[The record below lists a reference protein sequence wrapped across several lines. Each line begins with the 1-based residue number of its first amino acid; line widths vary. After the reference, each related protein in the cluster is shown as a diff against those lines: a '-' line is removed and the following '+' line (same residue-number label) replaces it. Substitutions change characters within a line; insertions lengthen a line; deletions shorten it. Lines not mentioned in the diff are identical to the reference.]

1 MDLPARRL
9 PLAHAP
15 VIDPA
20 RPRSAGPLDADALA
34 ACRAAAVPLAYDP
47 LQHGWIPLAC
57 ADDLATCAAE
67 GDILLRP
74 WRLDDLPTFVALLDD
89 PRVWRHLPETYPAPL
104 TEAIA
109 RDLIEIAREGT
120 HHEVRAIVVEGA
132 PVGQVRL
139 AFDPDEG
146 RRRAEI
152 GYWLGASHWARGI
165 AGDAV
170 ALATRHAFAA
180 HGELATLFA
189 IVHADNHASL
199 KVLEKAGYARAGT
212 APRGGDR
219 LVLEIARDGVRTS

>member
-1 MDLPARRL
+1 MDLPARPV
-9 PLAHAP
+9 PLSHGP
-15 VIDPA
+15 VLDPA
-20 RPRSAGPLDADALA
+20 RPRSAGCLDADALA
-34 ACRAAAVPLAYDP
+34 ASRAQAIPLAYDP
-47 LQHGWIPLAC
+47 VQHGWIPLAG
-57 ADDLATCAAE
+57 ADDLAECAVE

-74 WRLDDLPTFVALLDD
+74 WRLDDLPVFVALLDD

-120 HHEVRAIVVEGA
+120 HHEVRAIVVGGA

-139 AFDPDEG
+139 AFEPGEAS

-152 GYWLGASHWARGI
+152 GYWLGASHWGRAI

-180 HGELATLFA
+180 HAQLATIFA
-189 IVHADNHASL
+189 IVHADNRASVR
-199 KVLEKAGYARAGT
+199 VLEKAGYRPAGK
-212 APRGGDR
+212 APRDGEW
-219 LVLEIARDGVRTS
+219 LALEIAREAA

>member
-1 MDLPARRL
+1 MDLPTRL
-9 PLAHAP
+9 APLP
-15 VIDPA
+15 GGPLLDPT

-34 ACRAAAVPLAYDP
+34 ACRATAIPLAYDP
-47 LQHGWIPLAC
+47 LQHGWITLAS
-57 ADDLATCAAE
+57 ADDLAACAAR

-74 WRLDDLPTFVALLDD
+74 WRLDDLPAFLALLDD
-89 PRVWRHLPETYPAPL
+89 PRVWHHLPETYPAPL

-120 HHEVRAIVVEGA
+120 HHEVRAIVVDGA

-139 AFDPDEG
+139 AFEPGDE
-146 RRRAEI
+146 RRTRAEI
-152 GYWLGASHWARGI
+152 GYWLGASHWGRGI

-180 HGELATLFA
+180 HDLLATIFA

-199 KVLEKAGYARAGT
+199 RVLEKAGYRRTGT
-212 APRGGDR
+212 AARGDDW
-219 LVLEIARDGVRTS
+219 LVLEIARGAL